1 MSDHPDVKTLIQQE
15 VDTVMARFSNYE
27 RVKEFSILP
36 RLFTIE
42 DGELTPK
49 LSVKR
54 KVVLEHFSKYVE
66 NNYVDT
72 QQESLATEP
81 VTV

>member
-1 MSDHPDVKTLIQQE
+1 MPGKSVSESDIMSDHPDVKALILKE
-15 VDTVMARFSNYE
+15 MDAVMAGFSNYE

-36 RLFTIE
+36 RLLTIE

-54 KVVLEHFSKYVE
+54 KVVLDHFSEAVE
-66 NNYVDT
+66 INY
-72 QQESLATEP
+72 
-81 VTV
+81 